1 MTLVSLVTT
10 VTLLAGFAG
19 MGVLSLLGASL
30 RTQGAGTTRQALNRR
45 LLAVGGT
52 LYGAAILLP
61 FLAMGWRSALFFGLG
76 WVALGILLAAMFA
89 SHVPTRLLATLLF
102 LSAALLAV
110 VSLPPHMGTFNAVG
124 AFVVGGLVLAKLT
137 RMASRRITRA
147 VLLRVRRKLNR
158 TFPRLLRKE
167 PTRPRTARYL
177 GRLATSVPR
186 HGPFGHGT
194 AGSTP

>member
-1 MTLVSLVTT
+1 MTLVGLVTT

-45 LLAVGGT
+45 MLALGGT
-52 LYGAAILLP
+52 LYGAAIVLP

-76 WVALGILLAAMFA
+76 WVALGILVGAMFA
-89 SHVPTRLLATLLF
+89 SRVPTRLLATLLF
-102 LSAALLAV
+102 LSGALLAV

-137 RMASRRITRA
+137 RMASRRITQDGQ
-147 VLLRVRRKLNR
+147 
-158 TFPRLLRKE
+158 
-167 PTRPRTARYL
+167 Y
-177 GRLATSVPR
+177 S
-186 HGPFGHGT
+186 
-194 AGSTP
+194 